1 MILSAQSIR
10 ARGGMI
16 TPFNERAIFGGMSY
30 GLSACG
36 YDVRIAERVI
46 LWPGD
51 FILASTMERF
61 DLPHDV
67 AGLLMDKSTWARLGV
82 SVQNTI
88 AEPGWRGYLTL
99 EISNHGKEV
108 ISIPAGSPIGQMAFH
123 LLDQP
128 TEQPYGGKYM
138 DQESGPQKARY
149 EANNEDK

>member
-16 TPFNERAIFGGMSY
+16 TPFNERAVFGGMSF

-36 YDVRIAERVI
+36 YDVRVAERVI

-51 FILASTMERF
+51 FALASTMERF

-67 AGLLMDKSTWARLGV
+67 AGLLMDKSTWARRGV

-99 EISNHGKEV
+99 EISNHGREV
-108 ISIPAGSPIGQMAFH
+108 VRIPAGSPIGQMVFH
-123 LLDQP
+123 QLDQP
-128 TEQPYGGKYM
+128 TEQPYRGKYQ
-138 DQESGPQKARY
+138 DQEAGPQRARY
-149 EANNEDK
+149 ETNS

>member
-16 TPFNERAIFGGMSY
+16 TPFNERAVSGGMSY

-36 YDVRIAERVI
+36 YDVRIAEGVR

-51 FILASTMERF
+51 FTLASTMERF

-67 AGLLMDKSTWARLGV
+67 AGLLMDKSTWARWGV

-99 EISNHGKEV
+99 EISNHGPEV
-108 ISIPAGSPIGQMAFH
+108 VRIPAGSPIGQMVFH

-128 TEQPYGGKYM
+128 TEQPYGGKYQ
-138 DQESGPQKARY
+138 DQAAGPQAARY
-149 EANNEDK
+149 EAND